1 MEDARDLPGGERAS
15 CHGGNLGVGGD
26 FSPRYGPN
34 DGKSPD
40 SEGRIWL
47 RRGHAPMIAGPSC
60 LVSQPVFSAT
70 SFLAIS
76 LIALLFFNEPL
87 MPLKIVGLAVIIA
100 GMVLVVG

>member
-1 MEDARDLPGGERAS
+1 
-15 CHGGNLGVGGD
+15 
-26 FSPRYGPN
+26 
-34 DGKSPD
+34 
-40 SEGRIWL
+40 
-47 RRGHAPMIAGPSC
+47 MIAGPSC